1 MRKRKRIRRFLGYTF
16 VIRTVD
22 NMPDFDSDPYFQ
34 QQFNDMKAF
43 LIKHPHPGV
52 TDEMIDQFK
61 KDLELANYSS

>member
-1 MRKRKRIRRFLGYTF
+1 
-16 VIRTVD
+16 
-22 NMPDFDSDPYFQ
+22 MPDFDSDPYFQ